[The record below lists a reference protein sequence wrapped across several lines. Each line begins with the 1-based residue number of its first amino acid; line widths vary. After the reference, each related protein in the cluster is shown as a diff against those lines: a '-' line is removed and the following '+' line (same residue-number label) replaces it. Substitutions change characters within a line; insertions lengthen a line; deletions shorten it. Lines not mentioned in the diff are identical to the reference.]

1 MVFYIIMANKKA
13 TTVLAV
19 ILVIASLMVGA
30 SVIVALISEGIG
42 IQQASAAPP
51 KRALGCPPHS
61 PHAGL
66 PPPCGGPPLRAR

>member
-1 MVFYIIMANKKA
+1 MANKKA

-42 IQQASAAPP
+42 IQHASAAPP
-51 KRALGCPPHS
+51 KRILTCPEHS
-61 PHAGL
+61 PRANS
-66 PPPCGGPPLRAR
+66 PPPCGPPLRAG